1 MNLVISKVLKNLR
14 RSSKKTL
21 VVLYAFSLTACS
33 HLVIRDQLWCVNY
46 PDGSAHCDSTLSNKS
61 YDLNKDAWDKMRVGM
76 VTTHIKTLKDIK
88 VLIKQACSELRCI
101 IDKQNNRLIISLDK

>member
-1 MNLVISKVLKNLR
+1 MTLKNLK
-14 RSSKKTL
+14 RSSKKIS

-46 PDGSAHCDSTLSNKS
+46 PDGSAHCESTLSAKS
-61 YDLNKDAWDKMRVGM
+61 FNLDKQTWDKKRVGM
-76 VTTHIKTLKDIK
+76 VTTHVETLKDIK

-101 IDKQNNRLIISLDK
+101 VDKQNNRLIISLDK